1 MTSLVL
7 DIRFYLCPIQF
18 KISIS
23 FSYFRQHS
31 SGKTESK
38 VDSSAHVKFSL
49 SEQKSPSTYSFRS
62 TKRQRLGDSMNATD
76 NGEASSDSD
85 KEQSLTAYYSAAI
98 ALADSPEE
106 RKRRE
111 NRSKRFE
118 KRNGNQAESNNL
130 NPKSVGAGNVYSRR
144 ATASVLSRNFEENG
158 NVAVEDIDWD
168 ALTVKGTCQQVEKH
182 YLRLTSAPDPATV
195 NSIHL
200 LCLMLIL

>member
-1 MTSLVL
+1 M
-7 DIRFYLCPIQF
+7 
-18 KISIS
+18 
-23 FSYFRQHS
+23 
-31 SGKTESK
+31 
-38 VDSSAHVKFSL
+38 DSSAHVKFSL
-49 SEQKSPSTYSFRS
+49 SSEQKSPSTFSFRS

-118 KRNGNQAESNNL
+118 KRNGNQAERNNFS
-130 NPKSVGAGNVYSRR
+130 PKSVGAGNVYSRR
-144 ATASVLSRNFEENG
+144 ATASVLSRTFEENG
-158 NVAVEDIDWD
+158 SVAVEDIDWD
-168 ALTVKGTCQQVEKH
+168 ALTVKGTCQQIEKR

-195 NSIHL
+195 NSFHL
-200 LCLMLIL
+200 LC